1 MLINSVTFKSSDAV
15 RNRLYVDQPNILVLP
30 GGGPGAKTFS
40 EDNIT
45 LDLIKKCRENTV
57 WVACICAA
65 TTYVLTFDRYTRWL
79 G

>member
-1 MLINSVTFKSSDAV
+1 MNPVTFKS
-15 RNRLYVDQPNILVLP
+15 NRLYVDQPDILVLP

-45 LDLIKKCRENTV
+45 LDLIKKCREDSV

-65 TTYVLTFDRYTRWL
+65 TTYVLAFGRYNTCRWL